1 VGNAAGGTS
10 TSWTVLSSLSTA
22 GALSLTG
29 AVGATSV
36 LKGGN
41 ELLPIGTILMWSGSI
56 ATVPAGWHIC
66 DGTNGTPNLTGRF
79 ILHADGSAF
88 APTQTGGA
96 GAVSATTST
105 IAGHSHGG
113 LTGAAGGAT
122 PSGVT
127 DGQGSHTHGGA
138 TGATALTIAQMPAH
152 THQQSATGAF
162 PGFGSVEG
170 SLPNAVGPGTLTP
183 DLNTGSTGNGA
194 GHSHPIAVDGAHQHN
209 LVINA
214 LPAHQH
220 TISLDGS
227 HSHTVTVATLP
238 FFYALAYIMKI
249 S

>member
-1 VGNAAGGTS
+1 MLVEAATTINQLVATNPLHTDGLDEADSHLRLLKATLQTTFPNITGAVTASHTDLNNVTGLISTAGGLLKIPAPSPAVGTTGGQILLNGASGQTDILLTNAAGSLTFFVGNAAGGTS

-56 ATVPAGWHIC
+56 ATVPAGWHLC
-66 DGTNGTPNLTGRF
+66 DGTNGTPNLSGRF

-96 GAVSATTST
+96 GAVTATTST

-127 DGQGSHTHGGA
+127 D
-138 TGATALTIAQMPAH
+138 
-152 THQQSATGAF
+152 
-162 PGFGSVEG
+162 
-170 SLPNAVGPGTLTP
+170 
-183 DLNTGSTGNGA
+183 
-194 GHSHPIAVDGAHQHN
+194 
-209 LVINA
+209 
-214 LPAHQH
+214 
-220 TISLDGS
+220 
-227 HSHTVTVATLP
+227 
-238 FFYALAYIMKI
+238 
-249 S
+249 